1 MRSLVL
7 SLLCL
12 VAACQAPSEPVAPP
26 SPPPSAV
33 PSASAP
39 SPTPSPKP
47 SGIPSAEPVSPSPAV
62 APVTAA
68 SATPTPAPTGS
79 ASPVIWQPK
88 PGLRLHWQLSSVP
101 ETPTGAAVV
110 DLDLEDSPPAVI
122 QRWQRAGSR
131 VICYF
136 SAGSWEDWRRD
147 AAAFAPSVLGR
158 DYDGWA
164 GERWLDI
171 RSQAVRARMAARLDE
186 AVAKGCDAVEP
197 DNMDSYQNK
206 TGFPL
211 TAADQLDYNRWLS
224 AQAHAR
230 GLSIG
235 LKNDPDQAA
244 ELVADFDWALT
255 EGCHEEGWCDQLQ
268 PFGAAGKA
276 VWHVEYTDTDVDFD
290 AACAATARTGQS
302 VLLKRRELDAWE
314 QLCPEDLQP

>member
-1 MRSLVL
+1 MKPLLL

-12 VAACQAPSEPVAPP
+12 LAACQAPAGPVQD
-26 SPPPSAV
+26 
-33 PSASAP
+33 AP
-39 SPTPSPKP
+39 SPTPSPL
-47 SGIPSAEPVSPSPAV
+47 PSAVPSLSTPV
-62 APVTAA
+62 
-68 SATPTPAPTGS
+68 PTPSAVSTRAPSVPPSTGPVPSAPAPS
-79 ASPVIWQPK
+79 ASGTAIWQPA

-101 ETPTGAAVV
+101 ETPTPAAVV
-110 DLDLEDSPPAVI
+110 DLDLEDSSPAVI

-136 SAGSWEDWRRD
+136 SAGSWEDWRSD
-147 AAAFAPSVLGR
+147 AQAFAPAVLGR

-171 RSQAVRARMAARLDE
+171 RAEAVRERMAARLDQ

-197 DNMDSYQNK
+197 DNMDSYQNN
-206 TGFPL
+206 TGFAL

-224 AQAHAR
+224 TQAHAR

-255 EGCHEEGWCDQLQ
+255 EGCHEQGWCDQLQ
-268 PFGAAGKA
+268 PFGDAGKA
-276 VWHVEYTDTDVDFD
+276 VWHVEYTDTDVDFE

-314 QLCPEDLQP
+314 QLCPEEQPS